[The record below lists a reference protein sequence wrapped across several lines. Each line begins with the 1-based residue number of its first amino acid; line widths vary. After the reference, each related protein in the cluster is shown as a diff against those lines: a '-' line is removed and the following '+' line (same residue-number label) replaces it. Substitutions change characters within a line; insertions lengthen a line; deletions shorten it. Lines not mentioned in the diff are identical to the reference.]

1 MMKHSFTIMV
11 VLCILGGY
19 AIAQTPEEISRE
31 ANPEPVTEVDNSPK
45 AQLWREMI
53 AARSADNVG
62 LYRTLR
68 ARYYQEYPNDF
79 VKVPPSA
86 NEPFAVVPKQ
96 HPGNTPTWRENDITV
111 YAGGLLTP
119 TTTAVKRNPRLAVD
133 SLGNKYAALMTTNGD
148 SLLVFRSV
156 DHGNS
161 WTRIADLLP
170 GEGTKWHSFDL
181 FVTDSAN
188 THKLGFAASRRVGE
202 GPHGG
207 EIYWLSMNSSGSG
220 FWSQQVAAR
229 PAGRGFVNPAIVSD
243 GYVKSTELTNWYMT
257 YQNVDSSTGVGNAAL
272 AALSQTWGSSWLVA
286 TARGTFNDFDLDI
299 DFTHGGD
306 SIAVILTNDL
316 TASNPNLRLRYVAL
330 SNFSGTW
337 SQSNVASSSAPEF
350 GSVFVTN
357 HLTNERLVFYTITQ
371 SGQNNIEYT
380 YSRTGYAL
388 PNWILARPLAV
399 GSNNETRASAHSQA
413 AEGRH
418 RVAYVSSGPTRDTV
432 IYMSST
438 DLGQGFSDRTVV
450 NTDRDASTAIAPSV
464 AGFRIN
470 ANTFGDGVV
479 YAGAGSTGVYYDGS
493 AATAITVNAPN
504 GGEILLVDSTFNITW
519 SSVGVAGTL
528 NISYST
534 NNGSSW
540 ITVAAAVADSPSV
553 YAWTIPNTPTIQGLV
568 RIRSVA
574 DTTISDQSDAP
585 FTISTSPVHD
595 IGVIAL
601 RVVSGGGPVA
611 ARSAS
616 KRGVSLHADV
626 SSSFEA
632 SPAEFI
638 SPNELQPEIHL
649 LSDTVVFDAVV
660 RNFGMFVENS
670 YSVGWSI
677 DGTPRTPQANTG
689 PLGIGETDTIRLT
702 WFDATDGVHTAR
714 AWSVLAGD
722 NNPTNDTSGP
732 ISFRVGHA
740 PGDTLYT
747 FIVPNQIILGV
758 AKMGGSNKLAFTS
771 GGQSSGVVEDN
782 KWIITDL
789 YGNILDTT
797 HMQIN
802 PTAGQ
807 GFGFR
812 DLAWDGTWL
821 LTGDDARLRRI
832 DTTTFTEVL
841 PPVVTQTNP
850 VRGIAVENPN
860 RIWIANFTTNPI
872 RIYDTTGAIVRTVGT
887 PTVAPYGL
895 GWDPWT
901 SVGRAWLWY
910 PQPST
915 AGTIR
920 LSKVDT
926 TTGTIVRTFD
936 YTSMVPATH
945 TVGGF
950 EAVNDHPD
958 YPGSVVGFMISQG
971 FPASRVFAI
980 YLGSDSS
987 SAPPPPPPPPTPG
1000 WVPQVSGVVSQLYT
1014 VKAVT
1019 QDIAWAGGANGVVL
1033 KTTNNGFTWRN
1044 VGGGAIGAEEIY
1056 AIDAL
1061 DTTTAFVTT
1070 SPSASYIFRTTD
1082 GGASWDTVF
1091 TQPGGFING
1100 IDMVD
1105 ASVGYAV
1112 GDPVGPWTVLKTTDG
1127 GATWSRLATEPAQAG
1142 SEAGWNNSFQV
1153 MDQHI
1158 WFGTSNSRVYRS
1170 TDGGATWSFATTPFT
1185 NSFELH
1191 FNNVDEGIVVGNGS
1205 ARTTNGGATW
1215 IPMESPIPGSGN
1227 MYGASGSGDRDY
1239 WVGRGPVVYRS
1250 TDRGIS
1256 WVTSYTGGNAIAH
1269 LDFWTAPS
1277 FGLEPNTRG
1286 WTVGGSGSISAFFGA
1301 VSGVK
1306 EIDGEGIPTA
1316 YALEQNY
1323 PNPFNPSTKITFS
1336 VPSSEQVVLKVYD
1349 LLGQEVATLVNERM
1363 NPGRYEAS
1371 FDASKLA
1378 SGVYF
1383 YRLTAGSFNQV
1394 KKMLLLK

>member
-1 MMKHSFTIMV
+1 MRKLAIVLMGVLLLVASPAGWAQQILQANPGPANNGGSPAWAMFFNLTAGPLPVTITHMRTASTAVAGASFSVEIFTREGNALGGPVGSGPGSSPAGWTSLGTANVVQGPTGNGISEVFAVPNFTINPGDTTGVAMRFNV
-11 VLCILGGY
+11 VGPRYFGTGTPPYGVYSNGDLMLVTGDARSAPFTITGSWFASRELCGEIHYTIGGSFSHDLGITSLTKVFSTSARPTPADHRGIDGAL
-19 AIAQTPEEISRE
+19 AIETAGSESGLSTDLEEVDQTPAHNSLGITILPNTSFATADTVGFRAIIKNFG
-31 ANPEPVTEVDNSPK
+31 ANPEPSY
-45 AQLWREMI
+45 QLGW
-53 AARSADNVG
+53 
-62 LYRTLR
+62 
-68 ARYYQEYPNDF
+68 
-79 VKVPPSA
+79 
-86 NEPFAVVPKQ
+86 
-96 HPGNTPTWRENDITV
+96 
-111 YAGGLLTP
+111 
-119 TTTAVKRNPRLAVD
+119 
-133 SLGNKYAALMTTNGD
+133 
-148 SLLVFRSV
+148 
-156 DHGNS
+156 
-161 WTRIADLLP
+161 
-170 GEGTKWHSFDL
+170 
-181 FVTDSAN
+181 
-188 THKLGFAASRRVGE
+188 
-202 GPHGG
+202 
-207 EIYWLSMNSSGSG
+207 
-220 FWSQQVAAR
+220 
-229 PAGRGFVNPAIVSD
+229 
-243 GYVKSTELTNWYMT
+243 
-257 YQNVDSSTGVGNAAL
+257 
-272 AALSQTWGSSWLVA
+272 
-286 TARGTFNDFDLDI
+286 
-299 DFTHGGD
+299 
-306 SIAVILTNDL
+306 
-316 TASNPNLRLRYVAL
+316 
-330 SNFSGTW
+330 
-337 SQSNVASSSAPEF
+337 
-350 GSVFVTN
+350 
-357 HLTNERLVFYTITQ
+357 
-371 SGQNNIEYT
+371 
-380 YSRTGYAL
+380 
-388 PNWILARPLAV
+388 
-399 GSNNETRASAHSQA
+399 
-413 AEGRH
+413 
-418 RVAYVSSGPTRDTV
+418 
-432 IYMSST
+432 
-438 DLGQGFSDRTVV
+438 
-450 NTDRDASTAIAPSV
+450 
-464 AGFRIN
+464 RIN
-470 ANTFGDGVV
+470 ADNQTPIN
-479 YAGAGSTGVYYDGS
+479 AGPID
-493 AATAITVNAPN
+493 
-504 GGEILLVDSTFNITW
+504 
-519 SSVGVAGTL
+519 TL
-528 NISYST
+528 GI
-534 NNGSSW
+534 
-540 ITVAAAVADSPSV
+540 
-553 YAWTIPNTPTIQGLV
+553 
-568 RIRSVA
+568 
-574 DTTISDQSDAP
+574 DTLFFQW
-585 FTISTSPVHD
+585 
-595 IGVIAL
+595 
-601 RVVSGGGPVA
+601 
-611 ARSAS
+611 
-616 KRGVSLHADV
+616 
-626 SSSFEA
+626 
-632 SPAEFI
+632 
-638 SPNELQPEIHL
+638 N
-649 LSDTVVFDAVV
+649 DAV
-660 RNFGMFVENS
+660 N
-670 YSVGWSI
+670 
-677 DGTPRTPQANTG
+677 
-689 PLGIGETDTIRLT
+689 
-702 WFDATDGVHTAR
+702 GVHTVT
-714 AWSVLAGD
+714 AWTMVALDSNSA
-722 NNPTNDTSGP
+722 NDTARLTFSVG
-732 ISFRVGHA
+732 RV